1 LTGVQLENL
10 MLFTWRNSVSP
21 SGTPYINQV
30 VNGQFTISPTY
41 YTSYKLMGFSFI
53 SSPRKMIDQ
62 LTMERQTSSKA
73 PNPMLR
79 AYSDFAGIQ
88 GCASENI

>member
-1 LTGVQLENL
+1 
-10 MLFTWRNSVSP
+10 MLFTWRKSVSP
-21 SGTPYINQV
+21 SGTPYINQE
-30 VNGQFTISPTY
+30 VNGQFMISPTY

-53 SSPRKMIDQ
+53 SSPCKMIEQ
-62 LTMERQTSSKA
+62 LTTERQTSSKS
-73 PNPMLR
+73 PKTMLR